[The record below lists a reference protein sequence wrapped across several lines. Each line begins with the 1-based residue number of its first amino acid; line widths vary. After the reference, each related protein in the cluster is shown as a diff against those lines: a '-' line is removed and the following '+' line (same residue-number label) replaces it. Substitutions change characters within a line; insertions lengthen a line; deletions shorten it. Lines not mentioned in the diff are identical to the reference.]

1 MWRFYLSYC
10 EAGFYTGDLDVLQSA
25 LNGKAV
31 SLTNAS
37 VRAPARRRLLGGLMC
52 GLMAPLLVG
61 GMLRTRPARAMTS
74 SAAAHCASGD
84 SRSTRQSCCECARPR
99 PARPGSTVFATVFTA
114 HSVRREIQSR
124 ALIDRTI
131 EEMRALKAGSAEQH
145 AAWTRALN
153 GIFPTVGEGDELVGE
168 HVPGLCARFQF
179 NGRPVG
185 EVATRHSRGHSSA
198 SGSTSDQCT
207 EPAQALLGLATP

>member
-1 MWRFYLSYC
+1 M
-10 EAGFYTGDLDVLQSA
+10 
-25 LNGKAV
+25 

-61 GMLRTRPARAMTS
+61 GMLRTRPAQAMTS
-74 SAAAHCASGD
+74 VGRGTLRVWGFKVYEAELLASAPGPD
-84 SRSTRQSCCECARPR
+84 LQDLDRLFSRPFSLRIQYA
-99 PARPGSTVFATVFTA
+99 
-114 HSVRREIQSR
+114 REIQSR

-131 EEMRALKAGSAEQH
+131 DEMRALKAGTAEQH

-153 GIFPTVGEGDELVGE
+153 SIFPTVGEGDELVGE
-168 HVPGLCARFQF
+168 HVPGLGARFQF

-185 EVATRHSRGHSSA
+185 EVADEAFSRAFFRIWLDPQTSA
-198 SGSTSDQCT
+198 PSLRK
-207 EPAQALLGLATP
+207 ALLGLATP

>member
-1 MWRFYLSYC
+1 M
-10 EAGFYTGDLDVLQSA
+10 
-25 LNGKAV
+25 

-74 SAAAHCASGD
+74 VGRGTLRVWGFKVYEAELLASAPGPD
-84 SRSTRQSCCECARPR
+84 LQDLDRLFSRPFSLRIQYA
-99 PARPGSTVFATVFTA
+99 
-114 HSVRREIQSR
+114 REIQSR

-153 GIFPTVGEGDELVGE
+153 GIFPTVREGDELVGE
-168 HVPGLCARFQF
+168 HVPGLGARFQF

-185 EVATRHSRGHSSA
+185 EVADEAFSRAFFRIWLDPQTSA
-198 SGSTSDQCT
+198 PSLRK
-207 EPAQALLGLATP
+207 ALLGLATP

>member
-1 MWRFYLSYC
+1 M
-10 EAGFYTGDLDVLQSA
+10 
-25 LNGKAV
+25 

-74 SAAAHCASGD
+74 VGRGTLRVWGFKVYEAELLASAPGPD
-84 SRSTRQSCCECARPR
+84 LQDLDRLFSRPFSLRIRYA
-99 PARPGSTVFATVFTA
+99 
-114 HSVRREIQSR
+114 REIQSR

-131 EEMRALKAGSAEQH
+131 DEMRALKAGTAEQH

-153 GIFPTVGEGDELVGE
+153 SIFPTVGEGDELVGE
-168 HVPGLCARFQF
+168 HVPGLGARFQF

-185 EVATRHSRGHSSA
+185 EVADEAFSRAFFRIWLDPQTSA
-198 SGSTSDQCT
+198 PSLRK
-207 EPAQALLGLATP
+207 ALLGLATP